1 MVAPML
7 HGFCRF
13 STVCTVGTLDTTSA
27 QSRHDSFSLYRPFL
41 GMPMCAWSWSGRADV
56 AEAFA
61 DGRFA
66 LRAEADAAGGQVDA
80 DAVSQ

>member
-1 MVAPML
+1 
-7 HGFCRF
+7 
-13 STVCTVGTLDTTSA
+13 
-27 QSRHDSFSLYRPFL
+27 
-41 GMPMCAWSWSGRADV
+41 MPMCAWSWSGRADV